1 MCTNWLIPPDAA
13 WERLSIWGPPP
24 NRVTHRCP
32 LKLLPSRNHDLRLH
46 CEVLG
51 APVGVFA
58 TMVSN
63 AAILSQRR
71 MASAPF
77 SSKAVQW
84 TDTTPQAAGPGAEV
98 QRGLRT
104 ECTRLLRASVQV
116 GVPGAVSRKCTV
128 RVMKEERSSIGEHIS
143 YHKNNH

>member
-13 WERLSIWGPPP
+13 WERLSIWGPLP

-58 TMVSN
+58 TMGEQCCDLVPTSY
-63 AAILSQRR
+63 
-71 MASAPF
+71 
-77 SSKAVQW
+77 
-84 TDTTPQAAGPGAEV
+84 
-98 QRGLRT
+98 GLGSLQL
-104 ECTRLLRASVQV
+104 EGLC
-116 GVPGAVSRKCTV
+116 
-128 RVMKEERSSIGEHIS
+128 MD
-143 YHKNNH
+143 